1 MGLVIGEKMNVLLF
15 STPSNDN
22 ITTVSNRRVGAEH
35 H

>member
-1 MGLVIGEKMNVLLF
+1 MGLVIGEKINILLF

-22 ITTVSNRRVGAEH
+22 ITAVSNRRVWAEH